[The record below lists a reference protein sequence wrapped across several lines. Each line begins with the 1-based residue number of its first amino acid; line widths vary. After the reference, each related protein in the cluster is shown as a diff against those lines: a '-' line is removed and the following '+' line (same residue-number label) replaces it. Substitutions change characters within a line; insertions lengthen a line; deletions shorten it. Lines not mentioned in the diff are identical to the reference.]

1 MSRYQCP
8 ECGFIYDEKTG
19 DAYQGY
25 PPGTR
30 FADLPDDYNC
40 PDCSVRD
47 KPDFVKLGD
56 TETPASPR

>member
-8 ECGFIYDEKTG
+8 ECGFVYDEKTG

-47 KPDFVKLGD
+47 KPDFVKLD
-56 TETPASPR
+56 DVDAPASPR

>member
-8 ECGFIYDEKTG
+8 ECGFVYHEKTG

-47 KPDFVKLGD
+47 KPDFVKLDDAPDQESVG
-56 TETPASPR
+56 